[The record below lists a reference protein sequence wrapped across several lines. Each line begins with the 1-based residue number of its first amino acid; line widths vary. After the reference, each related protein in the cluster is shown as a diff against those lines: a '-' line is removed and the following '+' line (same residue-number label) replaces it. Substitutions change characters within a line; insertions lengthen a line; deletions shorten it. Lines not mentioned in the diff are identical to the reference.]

1 MTPISASA
9 SRFPEV
15 RIFPKVPPKSG
26 CTFGAIS
33 FAAVASEV
41 TNFSLPIGV
50 GCCPGD
56 RFLRVASLGVWHC
69 DVFTSAMFFVGL
81 ALKFKIRQSFH
92 DPTLLCATGRSEGFW
107 FGGVVLCVVYLRIY
121 VPMVR
126 VTIIQK
132 FWWRSGRELS
142 QIFTEELI
150 ILGMWECS

>member
-26 CTFGAIS
+26 CAFGAIS

-69 DVFTSAMFFVGL
+69 DVFTSAMFIVGL
-81 ALKFKIRQSFH
+81 ALKFKIIRQSFH
-92 DPTLLCATGRSEGFW
+92 DPSLRTGRSGFW
-107 FGGVVLCVVYLRIY
+107 LAGLCCV
-121 VPMVR
+121 
-126 VTIIQK
+126 
-132 FWWRSGRELS
+132 W
-142 QIFTEELI
+142 FT
-150 ILGMWECS
+150 